1 MAGHMGAERVT
12 VQNLKVISVDTED
25 NLVLVHGAVPG
36 SKNGWVFLSDAV
48 KKAVPEDAPFPAGLL
63 SEIVAEVA
71 PAVEAPASDAPES
84 DSSAADAQ
92 VADVKAEDV
101 RVAVDSAVDEK
112 KDA

>member
-1 MAGHMGAERVT
+1 VFKGKKMAGHMGAERVT
-12 VQNLKVISVDTED
+12 VQNLKVVSVDTED

-63 SEIVAEVA
+63 SEIVAEEA
-71 PAVEAPASDAPES
+71 PAVEAPAG
-84 DSSAADAQ
+84 DAQ
-92 VADVKAEDV
+92 VADVEAEDAAA
-101 RVAVDSAVDEK
+101 AVDSADDEK